1 MTWAESVD
9 QSLCFGW
16 IDGVRR
22 SVDASAYMIRF
33 TPRRAASKW
42 SQKNLARLDELRG
55 LGLVR
60 PEGEAAFAARGE
72 TVVAW
77 YSQENDLMPF
87 DEDALRR
94 FQADEAAWNYF
105 ERQAPSYR
113 KAATNL
119 GHERQAGRDP
129 RPPPRCADREVSR
142 RRGDIGSQPARA
154 PPLTSRTGRRGRAEG
169 PFQVGQSVQPG
180 SVDDGRITCQRLAV
194 GAVNPLTGLSVP
206 GRRLSG
212 LRVVQLI
219 VHVPQPAAILQ

>member
-1 MTWAESVD
+1 MSRSPARQFSARARRTHGTRSRHRTQRRYGPSIGTTEQTRPRFFESGDEFRAWLGRHHDDVAELWVGFRKRDSGRPSMTWSESVD

-42 SQKNLARLDELRG
+42 SQKNLARFDELRA

-77 YSQENDLMPF
+77 YSRENDLMPF

-94 FQADEAAWNYF
+94 FQADEAAWSYF

-113 KAATNL
+113 KAATSL
-119 GHERQAGRDP
+119 VYCEP
-129 RPPPRCADREVSR
+129 Y
-142 RRGDIGSQPARA
+142 
-154 PPLTSRTGRRGRAEG
+154 
-169 PFQVGQSVQPG
+169 PG
-180 SVDDGRITCQRLAV
+180 
-194 GAVNPLTGLSVP
+194 
-206 GRRLSG
+206 
-212 LRVVQLI
+212 
-219 VHVPQPAAILQ
+219 